1 VSEPNIWTIEGPRI
15 QTDQL
20 VVLGPLLIATIRD
33 AAGDRVAAGHYG
45 PLLAHIGDITL
56 SSDDSRQEID
66 KRVGY
71 SADPSSGEHAGAPDN
86 GVWMWQAPTDAE
98 GHLTIEAEWLP
109 ALAGGTLELVIA

>member
-15 QTDQL
+15 QTDRL
-20 VVLGPLLIATIRD
+20 VVLGPLIIATIRD
-33 AAGDRVAAGHYG
+33 ATGERVAAAEYG
-45 PLLAHIGDITL
+45 PLLLHIGDVTL

-71 SADPSSGEHAGAPDN
+71 SADPSAEANAGGGDN

-98 GHLTIEAEWLP
+98 GHLSFEAEWLP
-109 ALAGGTLELVIA
+109 TLVGGTLELVIA